1 MGSAAAVGF
10 MRTWVAMQGF
20 TLASDLVAAVL
31 ILLLAWYQTRRYR
44 GWTRPADYRRLFKRS
59 VLRLAAWGLA
69 GYMVYMAVIT
79 PLLTL
84 MHFSYAH

>member
-1 MGSAAAVGF
+1 

-20 TLASDLVAAVL
+20 TLVSDLIAAVL
-31 ILLLAWYQTRRYR
+31 IIVLARYQTRRYR
-44 GWTRPADYRRLFKRS
+44 SWMRPADYQRVFKRS
-59 VLRLAAWGLA
+59 LVRLAAWGLA

-84 MHFSYAH
+84 MHFSYAK